1 MSRLSE
7 RSVMHIFI
15 VTMMVIIMTS
25 MITIIATDESSPL
38 SPSSSATSISFNEI
52 KNKELQGKAGIEEY
66 EKPNYFVED
75 YGVWNPTPRSGGAY
89 ASPVPH
95 AA

>member
-1 MSRLSE
+1 
-7 RSVMHIFI
+7 MHIFI
-15 VTMMVIIMTS
+15 VTMMVIIMTL
-25 MITIIATDESSPL
+25 MITITATDESSPL
-38 SPSSSATSISFNEI
+38 SPSSSATATSISFNEI
-52 KNKELQGKAGIEEY
+52 KNKELQGRAGVEEY
-66 EKPNYFVED
+66 DKPNYFVED